1 VRRWHSVVDVGAL
14 DSPLALGPE
23 HANLPR
29 VILPRVQNMADSPVF
44 EAGAAVGAGLPW
56 LKSATV
62 SLWRRLPVW
71 SRIAATWAGRA
82 VMAIA
87 YVFFLVFVTVMVLY
101 AVYIMGSLVI
111 YIRHRL
117 G

>member
-1 VRRWHSVVDVGAL
+1 MRAQKMAGPSLFGA
-14 DSPLALGPE
+14 AT
-23 HANLPR
+23 
-29 VILPRVQNMADSPVF
+29 
-44 EAGAAVGAGLPW
+44 AVGAGLPW

-62 SLWRRLPVW
+62 SLWRRLPGW
-71 SRIAATWAGRA
+71 SRRAASWAGQG
-82 VMAIA
+82 VLAIA

-117 G
+117 A